1 MTPERKGPWS
11 VDRISRHLDE
21 STIPIRLACRNPA
34 GFPLVVSLWYLWRE
48 EALWCAIRPESAL
61 VRFLRADARCG
72 FEVAGDVPPYRGV
85 RGYGRARLVPER
97 GEAVLRAL
105 VLRYLGSD
113 EGSLARWLLS
123 RAAREVAV
131 RIEPQRFLSWDY
143 SERMEGGGS

>member
-1 MTPERKGPWS
+1 M
-11 VDRISRHLDE
+11 
-21 STIPIRLACRNPA
+21 
-34 GFPLVVSLWYLWRE
+34 
-48 EALWCAIRPESAL
+48 
-61 VRFLRADARCG
+61 RFLRADARCG